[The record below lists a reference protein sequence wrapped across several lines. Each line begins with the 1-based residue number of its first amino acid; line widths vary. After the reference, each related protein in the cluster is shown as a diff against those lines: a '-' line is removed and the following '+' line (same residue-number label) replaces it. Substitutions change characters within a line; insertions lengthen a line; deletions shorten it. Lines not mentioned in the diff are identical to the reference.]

1 MRQINVGII
10 GVGWCGG
17 IRAHACAA
25 NPLVKGLY
33 IAEIKPDRLAEI
45 AAATKPVKAT
55 TEWKELLA
63 IKEIDAIYISAITMV
78 ELCYLV
84 EKGRLPQSNLL
95 SLDSLLDDA
104 ESVLTLVPLDSGVS
118 RALRQVPRDDVPDM
132 PDRIIAATGLYLN
145 VPVVTRDPHIQVATI
160 TSIW

>member
-1 MRQINVGII
+1 MSAAV
-10 GVGWCGG
+10 V
-17 IRAHACAA
+17 ADTHAIVWY
-25 NPLVKGLY
+25 LSD
-33 IAEIKPDRLAEI
+33 PDQLS
-45 AAATKPVKAT
+45 AAALIAL
-55 TEWKELLA
+55 EQAEQA
-63 IKEIDAIYISAITMV
+63 GDAIYISAITMV

-145 VPVVTRDPHIQVATI
+145 VPVVTRDPHIQAATI